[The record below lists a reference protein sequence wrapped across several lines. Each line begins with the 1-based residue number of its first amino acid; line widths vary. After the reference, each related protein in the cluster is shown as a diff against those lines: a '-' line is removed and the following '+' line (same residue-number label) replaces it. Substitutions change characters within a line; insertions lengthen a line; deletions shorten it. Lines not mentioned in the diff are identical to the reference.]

1 MKNNQINNNSINQ
14 IVLILIIIMICILIF
29 TNLSYYLTGFLGAV
43 TLYILYR
50 NLYHTLTT
58 KRGWN
63 KPFTSIVFILIS
75 IVFIILPLWALI
87 NYLAPQIGN
96 IVNNTDEIVR
106 QFNLVKVYMS
116 NKPILRDID
125 LSDEG
130 LLNLLQHA
138 TKYIPSVF
146 NSLLEVSVN
155 ILVALFV
162 LYFMLVYGVSM
173 ERTINNAIP
182 FSNKSKNEIWH
193 EVFLMVKANALGIP
207 ILGLCQGIVAMVGYW
222 IFGVEN
228 YITWGFLT
236 AISSI
241 VPVLGTMTIYIPLG
255 VLVLASGQT
264 GNGIGILAYGLFI
277 IGSIDNILRFTIL
290 KSLGN
295 VPPLITVFG
304 VLLGLKLFGMMGLI
318 FGPLILSSVK
328 VLLKVYHTE
337 YGKPIA
343 LLRERNEDFNDDDL
357 LK

>member
-1 MKNNQINNNSINQ
+1 MRKNQLSNNLVNQVILLLS
-14 IVLILIIIMICILIF
+14 ILIICLIIF
-29 TNLSYYLTGFLGAV
+29 LNLSYYLTGFLGAI

-50 NLYHTLTT
+50 NIYHKLVTQY
-58 KRGWN
+58 RWN
-63 KPFTSIVFILIS
+63 RPLTSILFILLS
-75 IVFIILPLWALI
+75 VVFIILPMWTLI
-87 NYLAPQIGN
+87 NYLIPQ
-96 IVNNTDEIVR
+96 VAKVVSNTAEIVR

-116 NKPILRDID
+116 NKPILKNID

-130 LLNLLQHA
+130 LLNLLQNA

-155 ILVALFV
+155 ILVTFFV
-162 LYFMLVYGVSM
+162 LYFMLVYGERM

-182 FSNKSKNEIWH
+182 FSSQSKSEIWK
-193 EVFLMVKANALGIP
+193 EVFLMVKSNALGIP
-207 ILGLCQGIVAMVGYW
+207 ILGLCQGLVALIGYW
-222 IFGVEN
+222 FFGVEN

-241 VPVLGTMTIYIPLG
+241 IPVLGTMAIYVPLG
-255 VLVLASGQT
+255 IIVLAT
-264 GNGIGILAYGLFI
+264 GHTLDGIGILAYGLFV

-318 FGPLILSSVK
+318 FGPLILSSVR
-328 VLLKVYHTE
+328 VLLKVYETE
-337 YGKPIA
+337 YGNGKSSI
-343 LLRERNEDFNDDDL
+343 DI
-357 LK
+357 

>member
-1 MKNNQINNNSINQ
+1 MKKNQLSNNLINQ
-14 IVLILIIIMICILIF
+14 VVLLLSILIICVVIF
-29 TNLSYYLTGFLGAV
+29 LNLSYYLTGFLGAI

-50 NLYHTLTT
+50 NFYHKLVTT
-58 KRGWN
+58 YRWN
-63 KPFTSIVFILIS
+63 RPLTSILFILVS
-75 IVFIILPLWALI
+75 IVFIILPMWALI
-87 NYLAPQIGN
+87 NYLVPQLGN
-96 IVNNTDEIVR
+96 IMNNTDEIVR
-106 QFNLVKVYMS
+106 QFNLVKAYMS
-116 NKPILRDID
+116 DKPVLKNID

-130 LLNLLQHA
+130 LLNLLQSA

-162 LYFMLVYGVSM
+162 LYFMLVYGERM

-182 FSNKSKNEIWH
+182 FSNQSKNEIWH
-193 EVFLMVKANALGIP
+193 EVFLMVKSNALGIP
-207 ILGLCQGIVAMVGYW
+207 ILGLCQGLVAMIGYW

-228 YITWGFLT
+228 FITWGFLT

-255 VLVLASGQT
+255 ILVLASGET
-264 GNGIGILAYGLFI
+264 VNGIGILAYGIFI

-318 FGPLILSSVK
+318 FGPLILSSVR
-328 VLLKVYHTE
+328 VLLKVYQTE
-337 YGKPIA
+337 YGKQKLIHE
-343 LLRERNEDFNDDDL
+343 L
-357 LK
+357 

>member
-1 MKNNQINNNSINQ
+1 MKNNQLSNTMIHQ
-14 IVLILIIIMICILIF
+14 IILILSILAICILIF

-50 NLYHTLTT
+50 NAYHTLVA
-58 KRGWN
+58 KFRWN
-63 KPFTSIVFILIS
+63 RPVTSLLFILLS
-75 IVFIILPLWALI
+75 IVFIILPIWALI
-87 NYLAPQIGN
+87 NYLVPQIGN
-96 IVNNTDEIVR
+96 IVSNTDEIVR

-116 NKPILRDID
+116 DKPILKNID

-130 LLNLLQHA
+130 LLSLLQNA

-146 NSLLEVSVN
+146 NSLVEVSIN

-162 LYFMLVYGVSM
+162 LYFMLVYGERM
-173 ERTINNAIP
+173 ERSINNAIP
-182 FSNKSKNEIWH
+182 FSEKSKKEIWH
-193 EVFLMVKANALGIP
+193 EVFLMVKSNALGIP
-207 ILGLCQGIVAMVGYW
+207 ILGLCQGLVAMVGYW

-241 VPVLGTMTIYIPLG
+241 IPVLGTMTIYIPLG
-255 VLVLASGQT
+255 ILMLASGHT
-264 GNGIGILAYGLFI
+264 GGGLGILAYGLFV

-328 VLLKVYHTE
+328 VLLKVYETE
-337 YGKPIA
+337 YGKNKVI
-343 LLRERNEDFNDDDL
+343 DTDL
-357 LK
+357 S